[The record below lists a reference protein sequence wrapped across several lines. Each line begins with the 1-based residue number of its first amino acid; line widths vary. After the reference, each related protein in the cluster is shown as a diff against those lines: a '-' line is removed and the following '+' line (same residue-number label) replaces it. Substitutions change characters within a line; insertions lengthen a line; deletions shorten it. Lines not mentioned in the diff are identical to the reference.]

1 MLCFIWNVWYPTF
14 NGMIISEIFFWI
26 NFAIVKCYFVVSV
39 FDINFSYRVRWNL
52 KFNLRKCY
60 DFSMIHALKSSE
72 NKNNNRFIEHRV
84 HFIPNTFQVFVRF
97 RSWNLRQ
104 WIINCLKNGKFF
116 SKIYYTAFFFEPIIS
131 YISEIQKVL
140 LNEFS
145 SEFFY
150 RKYNFPDDWV

>member
-104 WIINCLKNGKFF
+104 WIINCLKNGKSILFENLLHCLFF
-116 SKIYYTAFFFEPIIS
+116 WANHFIYFWNSEGFAQRIFFRIF
-131 YISEIQKVL
+131 L
-140 LNEFS
+140 
-145 SEFFY
+145 
-150 RKYNFPDDWV
+150 